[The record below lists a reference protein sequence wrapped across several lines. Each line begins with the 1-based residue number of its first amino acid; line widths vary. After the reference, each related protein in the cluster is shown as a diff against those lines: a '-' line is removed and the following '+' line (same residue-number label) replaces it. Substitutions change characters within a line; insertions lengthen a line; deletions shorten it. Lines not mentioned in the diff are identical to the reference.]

1 MTTRL
6 AELSRNHRALDE
18 RLDIYSRALEMSD
31 GEFRSALAQVGLT
44 DRSQDALLEGN
55 VEYSMA
61 SLLQRAAQDPGYS
74 RGIANRPLKA
84 RIGIISDLFLY
95 KSFEGLAD
103 FVPIT
108 PTNYDTVGS
117 IDVLLVVSTWR
128 GIDNQSWRGVAQAN
142 GELRFHLL
150 DTIIPHFRQADV
162 PVVFY
167 SKEDPPNYS
176 KFLQFAQAA
185 DVVFTSAKESL
196 PKYERDCPQATHIEV
211 LPFGVNPLH
220 HSPIGSR
227 QRTRSTVVPFA
238 GSWFTKKYRER
249 SRWGRELLDAV
260 AAADGYE
267 LMIFDRNS
275 DSGLDRY
282 RFPERL
288 NQHILPAI
296 DHTQLL
302 NIQRVSDIAINLN
315 SVHSSMTMYANR
327 AIELQAQST
336 FVLSNYNAGLN
347 SRYPHVHLVN
357 SYRDVLATLES
368 INEDWLRK
376 AQADGVR
383 SVFSNDLA
391 LMRVQR
397 ILKSVGL
404 SEDRLSPT
412 VGLIVSGGDDT
423 LAEDLGRQ
431 TYAEI
436 SRSVDAEDEAAVAAL
451 REESDIVVNVS
462 SKYRYAT
469 THIEDL
475 VNAFRYTDARQ
486 VSKVCVSHEEANTL
500 VHRYTVAP
508 IDRDLSAEYVGET
521 ADDAVVQP
529 AYTVDNMG
537 MRRRT
542 EGFISRYDS
551 APVSARPILSVV
563 VPIYNNGRHLYHKCF
578 SSLRRSSVF
587 EQMEIILVDDGSN
600 DAVTLET
607 IERIRHEAPHV
618 VTYHFPEG
626 GSGSASRPRN
636 KGLELATAEF
646 VTYLDPDNE
655 AINDGY
661 ARLLNTMYTK
671 DVDFALGNMT
681 RWRSG
686 HTLTNYVGIMT
697 KRVESADGVVTTG
710 PRSLADLGFTPM
722 SIQATVSRT
731 SWLRSLGLEQ
741 PVGAVGQDSFF
752 FQQMFY
758 YAQRVGLLN
767 DAIHTYYGEVE
778 SSVVNTVG
786 VKFFQKYLPLESARA
801 AWLTEVGLLE
811 DYKQS
816 RLEPFFTGW
825 YLKKL
830 ESVAPNDRAEAEEI
844 VTRLG
849 RMYGEHEWTSEE
861 ALEFWERHN
870 KSLNATNVEAGES

>member
-1 MTTRL
+1 
-6 AELSRNHRALDE
+6 
-18 RLDIYSRALEMSD
+18 MSD
-31 GEFRSALAQVGLT
+31 GEFRSALAEATIT
-44 DRSQDALLEGN
+44 DRSQGALLEGSI
-55 VEYSMA
+55 EYYLA
-61 SLLQRAAQDPGYS
+61 NLLQRSAHDPGYS
-74 RGIANRPLKA
+74 RGIANRPLQA

-108 PTNYDTVGS
+108 PTNYRDVGS
-117 IDVLLVVSTWR
+117 LDLLLVVSTWR
-128 GIDNQSWRGVAQAN
+128 GIDNESWRGVAQAN

-150 DTIIPHFRQADV
+150 DTVIPHFRTADV

-211 LPFGVNPLH
+211 LPFGVSPLH

-227 QRTRSTVVPFA
+227 QERASTVIPFA

-249 SRWGRELLDAV
+249 SRWGRDLLDAV
-260 AAADGYE
+260 VAADGYQ

-275 DSGLDRY
+275 EAGLDRY

-288 NQHILPAI
+288 NQHVLPAI
-296 DHTQLL
+296 DHGQLL

-368 INEDWLRK
+368 MNEDWLRK

-391 LMRVQR
+391 LMRIRR

-404 SEDRLSPT
+404 GEDRMTPT
-412 VGLIVSGGDDT
+412 VGVVVAQGDDV
-423 LAEDLGRQ
+423 LAEDMARQ
-431 TYAEI
+431 TYPEI
-436 SRSVDAEDEAAVAAL
+436 SRTVDANDSSAVATL
-451 REESDIVVNVS
+451 RAESDVIVNVS
-462 SKYRYAT
+462 SEYRYAT

-475 VNAFRYTDARQ
+475 VNAFRYTDARH
-486 VSKVCVSHEEANTL
+486 VSKVCATHQEANGRA
-500 VHRYTVAP
+500 HRYSAELGETP
-508 IDRDLSAEYVGET
+508 LSAEFVGNVALDAQVQT
-521 ADDAVVQP
+521 A
-529 AYTVDNMG
+529 YIVDNIG
-537 MRRRT
+537 VDRRSDIATRRS
-542 EGFISRYDS
+542 GSRPES
-551 APVSARPILSVV
+551 MRPILSVV

-587 EQMEIILVDDGSN
+587 EQMEIILVDDGSD

-607 IERIRHEAPHV
+607 IERIRQEAPHV
-618 VTYHFPEG
+618 ITYQFPQG

-710 PRSLADLGFTPM
+710 SRSLADLGFTPM

-731 SWLRSLGLEQ
+731 SWLRGLGLEQ

-758 YAQRVGLLN
+758 YAHRVGLLN

-801 AWLTEVGLLE
+801 AWLTEVGLLD

-830 ESVAPNDRAEAEEI
+830 ESVAPKDRLEAESI
-844 VTRLG
+844 VARLG

-861 ALEFWERHN
+861 ALEFWARHHPDWN
-870 KSLNATNVEAGES
+870 STDDSVGDSR